1 MIDALVFDAYGT
13 LFDVHS
19 VSSLCDTLWP
29 GQGTSVSRIW
39 RSKQLEYTW
48 LRTLMRRYVDFETLT
63 ADALRWT
70 CQSLGVSCGATEV
83 EQLLAAYRN
92 LRVFPDVLTA
102 LGGVADRRRAILSNG
117 SPAMLQALV
126 ENGGLEGLVDVV
138 LSVDSLGIYKPDPR
152 VYQLAADAL
161 HLEASHIGFVS
172 ANGWD
177 ISGARNF
184 GLHTYWINRNG
195 APRERL
201 PTEPDHE
208 LTALTDVVR
217 LVRAAD

>member
-1 MIDALVFDAYGT
+1 MIEALVFDAYGT

-19 VSSLCDTLWP
+19 VGSLCDALWP

-39 RSKQLEYTW
+39 RSKQLEYSW

-70 CQSLGVSCGATEV
+70 CDSLGVRCGATEV

-92 LRVFPDVLTA
+92 LPVFPDVLRA
-102 LGGVADRRRAILSNG
+102 LRGVAGRKRAILSNG
-117 SPAMLQALV
+117 SPPMLDALV
-126 ENGGLEGLVDVV
+126 QNSRLEGLIDVI
-138 LSVDSLGIYKPDPR
+138 LSVDTLGIYKPDPR
-152 VYQLAADAL
+152 VYQLAVDTL
-161 HLEASHIGFVS
+161 HVEAGHIGFVS

-177 ISGARNF
+177 ISGARSF

-201 PTEPDHE
+201 TTEPDHE
-208 LTALTDVVR
+208 LTTLSDVVGLLR
-217 LVRAAD
+217 